1 MNNIEVMLAEL
12 AEKLGTTIE
21 HLWGVLLYQ
30 SFIFGISASFISM
43 IMLAILIGTFY
54 YLKKVGN
61 ERRKKVDWECEYD
74 VDFLTI
80 GWVFFTIIAI
90 VFPIVILVT
99 FYEIFTAFFNPEYW
113 ALQTILKHC

>member
-1 MNNIEVMLAEL
+1 MNNIDAMLAEL

-21 HLWGVLLYQ
+21 HLWGVLLQQ
-30 SFIFGISASFISM
+30 SFIFGISASLISM
-43 IMLAILIGTFY
+43 IMLAILIGVFY

-61 ERRKKVDWECEYD
+61 ERRKKDWECEYA
-74 VDFLTI
+74 VDPLII
-80 GWVFFTIIAI
+80 GWVFFIFIAI

-99 FYEIFTAFFNPEYW
+99 FYEVVTAFFNPEYW